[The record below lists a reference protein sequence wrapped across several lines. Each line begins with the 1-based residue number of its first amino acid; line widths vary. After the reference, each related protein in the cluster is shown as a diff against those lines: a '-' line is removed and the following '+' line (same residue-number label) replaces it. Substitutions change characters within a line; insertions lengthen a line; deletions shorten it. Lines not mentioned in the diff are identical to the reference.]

1 MSDLAFNLSGE
12 PFSLPPT
19 AAGWRVRRMKP
30 KGAPEVVYGA
40 DGAPLVLPVDADL
53 SDLRREAK
61 TPGRYRL
68 DPIDDRQQPIGETQ
82 AAYLYVHAEAPP
94 APALA
99 HEPARATPLE
109 SALVELARL
118 NTSLAQSVISQF
130 PAMMDSAA
138 GLLRAADG
146 AGLPARPPMALDDDN
161 ADGEDLAEDEPTHAA
176 PKPGTDLAA
185 VVAQTLPALVMALT
199 SRGTGGAAAAGTV
212 PAAPA
217 ARPTTTARDGAPS
230 PTAAGPSSAQ
240 ATQAAAPT
248 AASTEPM
255 APEVMAHFV
264 AIQQALTLEER
275 ALAQALVS
283 ELSPADVRA
292 WLQELAALAVPAAVH
307 RIRGIL
313 HGTSAS
319 TDDLNPSSPS
329 TSGGGS

>member
-82 AAYLYVHAEAPP
+82 AAYLYVHPESPP
-94 APALA
+94 APAMA
-99 HEPARATPLE
+99 HEVARATPLE

-146 AGLPARPPMALDDDN
+146 AGLPARPPMAVDDDN
-161 ADGEDLAEDEPTHAA
+161 DDGEGLEEDEPIQAA

-199 SRGTGGAAAAGTV
+199 SRGSGGAAAAGTV
-212 PAAPA
+212 HAAPA
-217 ARPTTTARDGAPS
+217 ARPTTARDGAPS
-230 PTAAGPSSAQ
+230 PKAAEP

-292 WLQELAALAVPAAVH
+292 WLQELAVLAVPAAVQ

-319 TDDLNPSSPS
+319 TEALNPSSPS